1 MKWKRFLHFEN
12 RLLQLAIAI
21 AIILIAVPHVTSAHE
36 GHAPLPT
43 KGVEVDVKNGRITL
57 SPEATKALSVQTAA
71 LTERALEEKA
81 LAYATLVTPWQQQHF
96 VSSPL
101 SGRIAALHVT
111 TGATVNAGDLL
122 AEIASP
128 ELDALQ
134 LDLRT
139 AANSLDLSRR
149 QKDRL
154 EGLAADQ
161 AVPQR
166 DYIEAMTKY
175 EQDKNALEIAKSKL
189 SHLGIRTQDIEQAT
203 VRDSSP
209 KPFVLPLVSPI
220 GGNVN
225 HADLAIG
232 KVVVGS
238 EHLFEVNDLSK
249 LWAKIGVLERNIAR
263 IKPGQTVELAFSAY
277 SKEPVLATVIGP
289 SVEVDP
295 LTHVA
300 TVWAEVANP
309 KGRLRYLPGMYGTA
323 KITTSPPTKL
333 LTAPTSALLGAGAE
347 RYVLVEM
354 EATAKA
360 TEYRRRNVTVLAQ
373 NSSFVQIQAD
383 SLYPGD
389 RVVNVGGQVLS
400 SFFILG
406 SLRLSKEGIRNVGLK
421 TERATHHAIQDV
433 LNLDGIVDLPPG
445 SAATISSQLTGVLT
459 RLHVDRGQKVNKG
472 QVIAEVFGLPL
483 LDTQLQMIRAS
494 LDARLLDETLARYK
508 SLGQSAA
515 VATRRVWEVESA
527 RDAAISRREAS
538 RQSLVTMGMSKE
550 EVDKVL
556 RTGETMPTLPIRTPI
571 DGVIVR
577 LDKVLGEG
585 VSLDEAIIEVHDLSH
600 PWIRAFLPEK
610 LAPKVGVGADT
621 RIRMLAEPDFLS
633 SGKVVRSSA
642 MLGEVNRTLSLWI
655 EFSDPKPSQL
665 QRNLVVR
672 ATAIVGE
679 QQAVLSVPLTA
690 IVKEQAQNY
699 VFVQQKDGLMD
710 RKHVELGRSD
720 DRFVEVKSGISEGD
734 LVAVQGAAELQTTFA
749 SLR

>member
-1 MKWKRFLHFEN
+1 MKWKSTANCNQLV
-12 RLLQLAIAI
+12 LLAIS
-21 AIILIAVPHVTSAHE
+21 LIMGATGIPRATSAHE

-43 KGVEVDVKNGRITL
+43 KGVEVDVKLGRITL
-57 SPEATKALSVQTAA
+57 SPEAARALRVQTAA
-71 LTERALEEKA
+71 LTERALEEKT
-81 LAYATLVTPWQQQHF
+81 LAYATLVTPWQRQYF
-96 VSSPL
+96 VSSPI

-111 TGATVNAGDLL
+111 TGSAVKAGDLL

-139 AANSLDLSRR
+139 AANSLDLSKR

-166 DYIEAMTKY
+166 DYIEATTKY

-189 SHLGIRTQDIEQAT
+189 SHLGISKTAIEQAT
-203 VRDSSP
+203 TRDAAP
-209 KPFVLPLVSPI
+209 IPLVLPLVSPI
-220 GGNVN
+220 SGNVN

-238 EHLFEVNDLSK
+238 EHLFEVNDLRT
-249 LWAKIGVLERNIAR
+249 LWAKIGVLERDISR
-263 IKPGQTVELAFSAY
+263 VKPGQVVELEFSAY
-277 SKEPVLATVIGP
+277 PKEPISTTVAGA
-289 SVEVDP
+289 SVDVDP
-295 LTHVA
+295 VTHVA
-300 TVWAEVANP
+300 TVWAEIDNP
-309 KGRLRYLPGMYGTA
+309 EGKTRFLPGMYGTA
-323 KITTSPPTKL
+323 KIITSEPKKL

-360 TEYRRRNVTVLAQ
+360 TEYKRRNVAVLAQ
-373 NSSFVQIQAD
+373 NSSYVQIQSD

-406 SLRLSKEGIRNVGLK
+406 SLRLSKEGIRNVGLR
-421 TERATHHAIQDV
+421 TEPATQHAIQDV
-433 LNLDGIVDLPPG
+433 LNLEGVVDLPPG
-445 SAATISSQLTGVLT
+445 SAASISSQLPGVLT
-459 RLHVDRGQKVNKG
+459 RLHVDRGQKVTKG

-494 LDARLLDETLARYK
+494 LDARLLDETLTRYK

-515 VATRRVWEVESA
+515 VATRRIWEVESA

-538 RQSLVTMGMSKE
+538 RQSLITMGMSKE
-550 EVDKVL
+550 EVEAVL
-556 RTGETMPTLPIRTPI
+556 RTGETKSTLPIRSPI
-571 DGVIVR
+571 DGVIVK
-577 LDKVLGEG
+577 LNKVLGEG
-585 VSLDEAIIEVHDLSH
+585 VTADEAILEVHDLSH

-610 LAPKVGVGADT
+610 LAPRVGVGADA
-621 RIRMLAEPDFLS
+621 RIRLLAQPDFLG
-633 SGKVVRSSA
+633 SGKVVRSAA
-642 MLGEVNRTLSLWI
+642 MLGEVNRTLSVWI
-655 EFSDPKPSQL
+655 EFSEPKSLEL
-665 QRNLVVR
+665 QRNLLVRVTAVVGR
-672 ATAIVGE
+672 
-679 QQAVLSVPLTA
+679 QPSVLAVPLAA
-690 IVKEQAQNY
+690 IVKEQARSY

-720 DRFVEVKSGISEGD
+720 DRFVEVKSGISAGD

-749 SLR
+749 TVR